1 MIQGM
6 KGLHLLALNAAFSAL
21 LILAATQQA
30 GAQRAPAGGGPRN
43 AIPSGGGQMGDVGHR
58 DRGHKRVGDVFLIDQ
73 DVVEVVEVEKAA
85 PAAAPAA
92 PPAAEPATAPE
103 KREPYKI
110 GRSYASLP
118 GGCMKMIED
127 GASYY
132 FCGGEEWYQLVG
144 GKYKAVDQP

>member
-30 GAQRAPAGGGPRN
+30 GAQRA
-43 AIPSGGGQMGDVGHR
+43 PSGGGQMGDVGHR